1 MKFFFFKFYY
11 NLNFYLFDK
20 TLHYGDFYIGNN
32 LSFYKI
38 LNIIYEP
45 SNVLNKIT
53 IIEGW
58 SKKELQNE
66 LSKYFSNVE
75 EIPYNDIL
83 ADTYF
88 FEKNENFNFF
98 LNKLKKFK
106 LNYFEKFNENILNEN
121 FSNEEIMIMGSLIEK
136 EGLDY
141 YDKRHIYSVIFN
153 RLKINMKL
161 QIDASV
167 LFAITD
173 GEYNLN
179 RNLRL
184 KDLKFNHPSNTYIN
198 YGLPPKPIS
207 YVGTKTIDLIYENYK
222 SDFLFYFFDNSLKK
236 HIFSKTYENHK
247 KKLNE
252 FRNQK

>member
-1 MKFFFFKFYY
+1 M
-11 NLNFYLFDK
+11 
-20 TLHYGDFYIGNN
+20 
-32 LSFYKI
+32 
-38 LNIIYEP
+38 
-45 SNVLNKIT
+45 
-53 IIEGW
+53 
-58 SKKELQNE
+58 QNE

-141 YDKRHIYSVIFN
+141 NDKRHIYSVIFN